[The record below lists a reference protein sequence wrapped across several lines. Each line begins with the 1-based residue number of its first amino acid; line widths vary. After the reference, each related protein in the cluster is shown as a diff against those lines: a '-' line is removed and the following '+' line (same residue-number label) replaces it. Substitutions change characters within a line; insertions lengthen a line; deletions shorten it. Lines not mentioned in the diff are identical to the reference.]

1 VSDPKLRAAEEALR
15 TLPERGVVGLGSGST
30 ARLFIEGLAR
40 LVAGGRDL
48 VGVATSEASRALAEQ
63 RGIRVLA
70 DAGPWAI
77 DVCVDGADEVSDSLD
92 LIKGGGGCHT
102 REKIINAA
110 ARLNVIVVDE
120 SKLSRRVGERWPVPV
135 EVLRFGAESTR
146 ARLERHGAV
155 TLRAS
160 GGEPVVTDSG
170 NYIFDVRAGSIAEP
184 ARLER
189 ELKTIPGVV
198 ETGLF
203 IARADVVIVAG
214 ADGVRRL
221 TRSGAAAP
229 AASARDGV

>member
-1 VSDPKLRAAEEALR
+1 MSDPKLRAAEEALR
-15 TLPERGVVGLGSGST
+15 LLPERGVVGLGSGST

-40 LVAGGRDL
+40 LVAAGRDL

-63 RGIRVLA
+63 GGIRVVA
-70 DAGPWAI
+70 DAGPWSI
-77 DVCVDGADEVSDSLD
+77 DVCVDGADEVSESLD

-102 REKIINAA
+102 REKIVNAA
-110 ARLNVIVVDE
+110 ARMNVIVVDE
-120 SKLSRRVGERWPVPV
+120 SKLSRRLGERWAVPV

-146 ARLERHGAV
+146 ARLERQGAV
-155 TLRAS
+155 TLRTHA
-160 GGEPVVTDSG
+160 GEPVLTDSG
-170 NYIFDVRAGSIAEP
+170 NFIFDVRAGIIAEP

-189 ELKTIPGVV
+189 ELKAIPGVV

-214 ADGVRRL
+214 AGGVRRL

-229 AASARDGV
+229 ADSA